1 MLDASSMLAG
11 VVEPL
16 DDDYR
21 FLMAN
26 RGACEFYGCAP
37 GTLSGRTGR
46 DLGVT
51 TDQIQGRL
59 EVGEA

>member
-1 MLDASSMLAG
+1 MGDEGRKGDWRNAGAGGEALLQAMLDASSMLAG

-26 RGACEFYGCAP
+26 RGLANSMAARRGH
-37 GTLSGRTGR
+37 
-46 DLGVT
+46 
-51 TDQIQGRL
+51 
-59 EVGEA
+59 